1 MHIFYF
7 ITHTTNIK
15 LLIYIE
21 LKLKLK
27 YALRRDT
34 NDKFNE

>member
-1 MHIFYF
+1 MHIFNF

-21 LKLKLK
+21 LKLK